1 MLGYLVV
8 TNGNGLKKMGWIVL
22 FVLCTDFFFENLYFV
37 QMMVP
42 VTGHG
47 SVGRVLCAMGD
58 GVTTST
64 EAADV
69 DHISYSYF
77 HKKTYSDIMGTQRIV

>member
-1 MLGYLVV
+1 
-8 TNGNGLKKMGWIVL
+8 
-22 FVLCTDFFFENLYFV
+22 
-37 QMMVP
+37 MMVP

-58 GVTTST
+58 GVTST

-77 HKKTYSDIMGTQRIV
+77 HKKKLILISWERNESCERGNVSLDRDSY